1 MNNQKFVL
9 TVITVEGVE
18 EVKEDLTDTENP
30 DMINWLVQ
38 TQGYELSD
46 LYDFE
51 KVENSKFLKSLKEEL
66 TDYTTVLEGGLSVTA
81 IGGDFES
88 FEAIVGNKNLVI
100 NPDTKAYIGISG
112 WGTASGLNI
121 QLEKELVIPREWIR
135 AEYYIDTPSSYSVQ
149 GTCGLIRSDENVF
162 RETDNKA
169 IEYKPADIEKLLKT
183 VQKREEKLQEAFQVA
198 EKLEKNT
205 GLPILV
211 STSSG
216 PFISIEKTEK
226 MEIQKKIELLNK
238 IRENGISHII
248 IGNKNDGRLFF
259 SPNEIEYNKKNK
271 VNSEEFRELTNLSF
285 KEKQKIEVLNDGKT
299 DLIIDKGNL
308 IYGKNPLENDMDKKN
323 ISTKTR

>member
-1 MNNQKFVL
+1 
-9 TVITVEGVE
+9 
-18 EVKEDLTDTENP
+18 
-30 DMINWLVQ
+30 MINWLVQ

-51 KVENSKFLKSLKEEL
+51 KVEKSKFLKSLKEEL

-121 QLEKELVIPREWIR
+121 QLEKELVIPREWVR
-135 AEYYIDTPSSYSVQ
+135 AEYYIDNPSSYSVQ

-211 STSSG
+211 STSNG

-238 IRENGISHII
+238 IKENGINHII
-248 IGNKNDGRLFF
+248 IGNKSDGRLFF

-323 ISTKTR
+323 IPTKTR